1 MPDVWKRG
9 TATAISAR
17 MVSRGLSVW
26 LALLRIAA
34 GVSLFAAGL
43 HKLQW
48 FTHPPLDQRF
58 LEWSQHPANAM
69 VAKYLHFVSNHPSI
83 LSRMVV
89 MGELGLGL
97 LLIVGFLTPLA
108 ALLAFFMVLNFQFAS
123 GSMFSLAYLQGPSGP
138 ASLLV
143 YPVLFFGRAGTAMGV
158 DGMLARAGRKPAD

>member
-1 MPDVWKRG
+1 
-9 TATAISAR
+9 
-17 MVSRGLSVW
+17 MVSRGFSVW

-97 LLIVGFLTPLA
+97 LLIIGFLTPLA
-108 ALLAFFMVLNFQFAS
+108 ALLAFFMVLNFQFGG
-123 GSMFSLAYLQGPSGP
+123 GSMFSLNYITGQSGLAYL
-138 ASLLV
+138 LI
-143 YPVLFFGRAGTAMGV
+143 YPVLLLGRAGTTLGV
-158 DGMLARAGRKPAD
+158 DGMLAGGRRSG

>member
-9 TATAISAR
+9 TATGYKPR
-17 MVSRGLSVW
+17 MASRGLSMW

-97 LLIVGFLTPLA
+97 LLIIGFLTPLA
-108 ALLAFFMVLNFQFAS
+108 ALLAFFMVLNFQFAGS
-123 GSMFSLAYLQGPSGP
+123 SMFSLDYLTGQSGLAYL
-138 ASLLV
+138 LI
-143 YPVLFFGRAGTAMGV
+143 YPVLLLGRAGTTLGV
-158 DGMLARAGRKPAD
+158 DGMLAGGRRSG